1 MEVNRSL
8 IERFFNNACSDEEAG
23 VVKQYLDAHPQ
34 QAADYLREQWEQ
46 AGRETAPV
54 PGQQTMWRS
63 LQQTLQLPG
72 AKRFTLSTLWWS
84 AAAMLIVAMGV
95 WAIDRSQQK
104 VTGDNIYAEPI
115 AAIPQ
120 PIRLLRLNTGTQPL
134 TLALPDSSEVVL
146 QPGASVRYDSA
157 LATASTRQIE
167 LEGEGLFRVKKD
179 PSRPFTVWAG
189 PSATTALGTVFSVAP
204 DQHGYSVRLLE
215 GKVLVQLFD
224 SINGAL
230 RQQVILK
237 PGQQAG
243 LDTLLDVAQVKQ
255 SQQMPDQP
263 ARQQKRKIGKP
274 DLHFENAPL
283 AEVLDKLSKYY
294 GVTLHYEKEVI
305 NDKYFTGQVKANDSL
320 PVLLQIIAQMNG
332 LQVLPAGGGYQ
343 LKPSTIK

>member
-8 IERFFNNACSDEEAG
+8 IERFFNNACSDEDAG

-34 QAADYLREQWEQ
+34 QAADYLREQWEL

-54 PGQQTMWRS
+54 PRQQTMWRS

-72 AKRFTLSTLWWS
+72 AKRVTLSTLWWS
-84 AAAMLIVAMGV
+84 VAAMLIVTMTV

-104 VTGDNIYAEPI
+104 VKDEIYAEPI
-115 AAIPQ
+115 AANPQ
-120 PIRLLRLNTGTQPL
+120 PVRLLRLNTGTEPL

-157 LATASTRQIE
+157 LATTATRQIE

-189 PSATTALGTVFSVAP
+189 PGATTALGTIFSVAP
-204 DQHGYSVRLLE
+204 NQQGYCVRLLE

-224 SINGAL
+224 SINGVL
-230 RQQVILK
+230 KQQVILK
-237 PGQQAG
+237 PGQQAY
-243 LDTLLDVAQVKQ
+243 LDTLLDIAQVKQ
-255 SQQMPDQP
+255 SQQGPDRS
-263 ARQQKRKIGKP
+263 AREQHKVGSS
-274 DLHFENAPL
+274 DLHFQNAPL
-283 AEVLDKLSKYY
+283 AEVLDKLGNYY
-294 GVTLHYEKEVI
+294 GVTLRYEKEVI

-332 LQVLPAGGGYQ
+332 LQVLPAGEGYQ